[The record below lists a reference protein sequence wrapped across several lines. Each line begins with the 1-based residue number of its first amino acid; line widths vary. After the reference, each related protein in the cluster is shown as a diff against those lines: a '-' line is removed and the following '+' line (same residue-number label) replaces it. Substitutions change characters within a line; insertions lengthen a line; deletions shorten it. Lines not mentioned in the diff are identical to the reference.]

1 MWKATAVVIIVLS
14 AVDQLFW
21 GGQVGAA
28 ATKLGWSV
36 LQGFRIM

>member
-14 AVDQLFW
+14 VVDQLLW

-28 ATKLGWSV
+28 ATQMGWSV
-36 LQGFRIM
+36 LHSFRIL